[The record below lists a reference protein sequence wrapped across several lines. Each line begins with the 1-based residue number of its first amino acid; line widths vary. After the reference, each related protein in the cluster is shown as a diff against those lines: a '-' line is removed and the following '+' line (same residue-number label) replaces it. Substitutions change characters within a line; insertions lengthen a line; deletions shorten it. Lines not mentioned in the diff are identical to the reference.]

1 MHILTDT
8 DRCTLSLETL
18 ISTEWK
24 LRNPIV
30 CIAYDINDLRIKFIC
45 MNGKYLEISVLSPG
59 CTGAST
65 PPTCSL
71 TPELLNI
78 KKQFQYN
85 AIYIHML
92 KKINI
97 MKEKNSTLQMN
108 ERMNEWMIDRYI
120 PLFLDGCTLLST
132 LLRTSHLRNSAAAS
146 YEKVRLSQL
155 SRSPSKVQTRDVTL
169 TRWAFLRT
177 LQLSLRI
184 NSMKSPYA

>member
-1 MHILTDT
+1 MLIVYKIMHILTDT

-78 KKQFQYN
+78 EKQFQYN
-85 AIYIHML
+85 AIYIHIL
-92 KKINI
+92 KKINTI
-97 MKEKNSTLQMN
+97 MKEKYSTLRMN
-108 ERMNEWMIDRYI
+108 ERMNEWLNDIY
-120 PLFLDGCTLLST
+120 LCSWT
-132 LLRTSHLRNSAAAS
+132 AARCC
-146 YEKVRLSQL
+146 RLYCAL
-155 SRSPSKVQTRDVTL
+155 ATCETVPRHPTKRL
-169 TRWAFLRT
+169 G
-177 LQLSLRI
+177 
-184 NSMKSPYA
+184 